1 MARPVDHDEQRQAL
15 LAQAFPVFVA
25 QGVAALSMRRLARE
39 LGVTTG
45 TLYHYF
51 EGKQQL
57 LEQLAQQIADVN
69 VAALRV
75 SLQNVGTPT
84 ERLAQLEDFFSTHRD
99 LLSNGLVLLLE
110 FQRGFEAPGTR
121 AARDVL
127 ATYQQA
133 VDELFPE
140 LDAAQGALLFN
151 AILGWLI
158 RGVTDPKDQDLGPML
173 AAIKPLVP

>member
-1 MARPVDHDEQRQAL
+1 VARPVDHEAQRQAL
-15 LAQAFPVFVA
+15 LNQAFPIFVA
-25 QGVAALSMRRLARE
+25 QGVAALSMRRLSKE

-57 LEQLAQQIADVN
+57 LEQLAQQIVDVN
-69 VAALRV
+69 IGALRV
-75 SLQNVGTPT
+75 SLQNVGTPA
-84 ERLAQLEDFFSTHRD
+84 ERLAQLEAFFSTHRD

-110 FQRGFEAPGTR
+110 FQRGFEGPGR
-121 AARDVL
+121 QAARDVL
-127 ATYQQA
+127 ASYQNA

-140 LDAAQGALLFN
+140 FGPAQRALLYN

-158 RGVTDPKDQDLGPML
+158 QAAVDPDEQDLGALL
-173 AAIKPLVP
+173 AAIVPLVP